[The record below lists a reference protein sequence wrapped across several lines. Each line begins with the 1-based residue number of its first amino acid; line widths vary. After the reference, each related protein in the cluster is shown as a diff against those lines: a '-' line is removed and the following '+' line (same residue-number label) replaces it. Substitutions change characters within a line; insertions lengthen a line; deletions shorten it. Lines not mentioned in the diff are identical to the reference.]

1 MQHYDVGIVLGH
13 FYTGYSFTSRQR
25 KRMEK
30 VIELFASGR
39 VSHIMTTGGK
49 GMWKKTTPSMGEV
62 ARSYL
67 VERGI
72 EAGRIL
78 VEDQS
83 INTLQNAR
91 SALRLVQE
99 QGLTSALV
107 ITSVDH
113 MPRARK
119 IFGEVFPPAY
129 QLDFV
134 VSDYFCG
141 VWSIIDFFWMIAG
154 NVKYWIRR
162 SQQSRTKI

>member
-13 FYTGYSFTSRQR
+13 LYTGYSFTSRQR

-30 VIELFASGR
+30 AIELFASGR
-39 VSHIMTTGGK
+39 VNTIMTTGGK
-49 GMWKKTTPSMGEV
+49 GLWKKTAPSMGEV

-67 VERGI
+67 VKRGVD
-72 EAGRIL
+72 AARIL

-91 SALRLVQE
+91 YALCLMRE
-99 QGLTSALV
+99 HGLNSALV

-119 IFGEVFPPAY
+119 IFLEVFPPDY

-134 VSDYFCG
+134 VSDYICG
-141 VWSIIDFFWMIAG
+141 AWSIIDFFWMIAG
-154 NVKYWIRR
+154 NVKY
-162 SQQSRTKI
+162 TLLH